1 MEKMNQDIPFEH
13 QMMFIIRDYDRKVE
27 ENMELRKEVEE
38 LSAALEK
45 QGVQLRDAKVD
56 LKNEIKKEEE
66 AEKALKK
73 KPTFDEKV
81 LQKQMTDLK
90 KKNKILSKQVNQLHR
105 TLQYV
110 RNRTWTLLE
119 ENFIPELEKLELQ
132 MRKLWRN
139 MKKWLGIFIRNEY
152 LCSQVNA
159 GVHRTYSMFVCT
171 FVSRQTLRIE
181 VENVLHLFYISFLVW
196 SHPCVKNRCFCSQ
209 MLKFS

>member
-1 MEKMNQDIPFEH
+1 MFGYIVIRKCLALNDVHGMEKMNQDIPFEH

-45 QGVQLRDAKVD
+45 QGVQLHDAKVD

-66 AEKALKK
+66 VEKALKK

-132 MRKLWRN
+132 MRETLEKYEEMAWDL
-139 MKKWLGIFIRNEY
+139 
-152 LCSQVNA
+152 
-159 GVHRTYSMFVCT
+159 HR
-171 FVSRQTLRIE
+171 
-181 VENVLHLFYISFLVW
+181 
-196 SHPCVKNRCFCSQ
+196 K
-209 MLKFS
+209 

>member
-1 MEKMNQDIPFEH
+1 MERINDDIPFEH
-13 QMMFIIRDYDRKVE
+13 QMMFIVKDYDRKVE

-45 QGVQLRDAKVD
+45 QGVQLHDA
-56 LKNEIKKEEE
+56 
-66 AEKALKK
+66 
-73 KPTFDEKV
+73 KV

-132 MRKLWRN
+132 MR
-139 MKKWLGIFIRNEY
+139 E
-152 LCSQVNA
+152 
-159 GVHRTYSMFVCT
+159 
-171 FVSRQTLRIE
+171 TLE
-181 VENVLHLFYISFLVW
+181 KYEEMAWDLHQ
-196 SHPCVKNRCFCSQ
+196 K
-209 MLKFS
+209 

>member
-1 MEKMNQDIPFEH
+1 MFGYIVIRKCLALNDVHGMEKMNQEIPFEH
-13 QMMFIIRDYDRKVE
+13 QMMFIVKDYDRKVE

-45 QGVQLRDAKVD
+45 QGVQLHDAKVD

-132 MRKLWRN
+132 MR
-139 MKKWLGIFIRNEY
+139 E
-152 LCSQVNA
+152 
-159 GVHRTYSMFVCT
+159 
-171 FVSRQTLRIE
+171 TLE
-181 VENVLHLFYISFLVW
+181 KYEEMAWDLHQ
-196 SHPCVKNRCFCSQ
+196 K
-209 MLKFS
+209 

>member
-27 ENMELRKEVEE
+27 ENMELRREVEE

-45 QGVQLRDAKVD
+45 QGTQLYDAKVD

-66 AEKALKK
+66 VEKALKK

-110 RNRTWTLLE
+110 RNRTWALLE
-119 ENFIPELEKLELQ
+119 EYFIPELEKLELQ
-132 MRKLWRN
+132 MR
-139 MKKWLGIFIRNEY
+139 E
-152 LCSQVNA
+152 
-159 GVHRTYSMFVCT
+159 
-171 FVSRQTLRIE
+171 TLE
-181 VENVLHLFYISFLVW
+181 KYEEMAWDLHQ
-196 SHPCVKNRCFCSQ
+196 K
-209 MLKFS
+209 

>member
-45 QGVQLRDAKVD
+45 QGVQLHDAKVD

-66 AEKALKK
+66 VEKALKK

-90 KKNKILSKQVNQLHR
+90 KKNKILFKQVNQLHR

-132 MRKLWRN
+132 MR
-139 MKKWLGIFIRNEY
+139 E
-152 LCSQVNA
+152 
-159 GVHRTYSMFVCT
+159 
-171 FVSRQTLRIE
+171 TLE
-181 VENVLHLFYISFLVW
+181 KYEEMAWDLHQ
-196 SHPCVKNRCFCSQ
+196 K
-209 MLKFS
+209 

>member
-1 MEKMNQDIPFEH
+1 MERMNDDIPFEH
-13 QMMFIIRDYDRKVE
+13 QMMFIVKDYDRKVE

-45 QGVQLRDAKVD
+45 QGVQLHDAKVD

-132 MRKLWRN
+132 MR
-139 MKKWLGIFIRNEY
+139 E
-152 LCSQVNA
+152 
-159 GVHRTYSMFVCT
+159 
-171 FVSRQTLRIE
+171 TLE
-181 VENVLHLFYISFLVW
+181 KYEEMAWGLHQ
-196 SHPCVKNRCFCSQ
+196 K
-209 MLKFS
+209 

>member
-1 MEKMNQDIPFEH
+1 MFGYIVIRKCLALNDVHGMERMNDDIPFEH
-13 QMMFIIRDYDRKVE
+13 QMMFIVKDYDRKVE

-38 LSAALEK
+38 LSAALEN
-45 QGVQLRDAKVD
+45 QGVQLHDAKVD

-66 AEKALKK
+66 VEKALKK

-132 MRKLWRN
+132 MR
-139 MKKWLGIFIRNEY
+139 E
-152 LCSQVNA
+152 
-159 GVHRTYSMFVCT
+159 
-171 FVSRQTLRIE
+171 TLE
-181 VENVLHLFYISFLVW
+181 KYEEMAWDLHQ
-196 SHPCVKNRCFCSQ
+196 K
-209 MLKFS
+209 

>member
-1 MEKMNQDIPFEH
+1 MFGYTALWIGLVLNDVHGMEKMNQDIPFEH
-13 QMMFIIRDYDRKVE
+13 QMMFIVKDYDRKVE

-38 LSAALEK
+38 LSAALEN
-45 QGVQLRDAKVD
+45 QGVQLHDAKVD

-66 AEKALKK
+66 VEKALKK

-132 MRKLWRN
+132 MR
-139 MKKWLGIFIRNEY
+139 E
-152 LCSQVNA
+152 
-159 GVHRTYSMFVCT
+159 
-171 FVSRQTLRIE
+171 TLE
-181 VENVLHLFYISFLVW
+181 KYEEMAWDLHQ
-196 SHPCVKNRCFCSQ
+196 K
-209 MLKFS
+209 

>member
-1 MEKMNQDIPFEH
+1 MALNDVHGMEKMNQDIPFEH

-45 QGVQLRDAKVD
+45 QGVQLYDAKVD

-132 MRKLWRN
+132 MR
-139 MKKWLGIFIRNEY
+139 E
-152 LCSQVNA
+152 
-159 GVHRTYSMFVCT
+159 
-171 FVSRQTLRIE
+171 TLE
-181 VENVLHLFYISFLVW
+181 KYEEMAWELHQ
-196 SHPCVKNRCFCSQ
+196 K
-209 MLKFS
+209 

>member
-1 MEKMNQDIPFEH
+1 VFGYVVIRKCLALNDVHGMERMNDDIPFEH
-13 QMMFIIRDYDRKVE
+13 QMMFIVKDYDRKVE

-45 QGVQLRDAKVD
+45 QGVQLHDAKVD

-132 MRKLWRN
+132 MR
-139 MKKWLGIFIRNEY
+139 E
-152 LCSQVNA
+152 
-159 GVHRTYSMFVCT
+159 
-171 FVSRQTLRIE
+171 TLE
-181 VENVLHLFYISFLVW
+181 KYEEMAWDLHQ
-196 SHPCVKNRCFCSQ
+196 K
-209 MLKFS
+209 

>member
-1 MEKMNQDIPFEH
+1 MERMNDDIPFEH

-27 ENMELRKEVEE
+27 ENMEFRKEVEE

-45 QGVQLRDAKVD
+45 QGVQLHDAKVD

-81 LQKQMTDLK
+81 LQKQMADLK

-110 RNRTWTLLE
+110 RNRTWALLE
-119 ENFIPELEKLELQ
+119 ESFIPELEKLELQ
-132 MRKLWRN
+132 MR
-139 MKKWLGIFIRNEY
+139 E
-152 LCSQVNA
+152 
-159 GVHRTYSMFVCT
+159 
-171 FVSRQTLRIE
+171 TLE
-181 VENVLHLFYISFLVW
+181 KYEEMAWDLHQ
-196 SHPCVKNRCFCSQ
+196 K
-209 MLKFS
+209 

>member
-1 MEKMNQDIPFEH
+1 MALNDVHGMEKMNQDIPFEH
-13 QMMFIIRDYDRKVE
+13 QMLFIIRDYDRKVE

-66 AEKALKK
+66 VEKALKK

-132 MRKLWRN
+132 MRETLEKYEEMAWEN
-139 MKKWLGIFIRNEY
+139 PCDF
-152 LCSQVNA
+152 CQVE
-159 GVHRTYSMFVCT
+159 
-171 FVSRQTLRIE
+171 Q
-181 VENVLHLFYISFLVW
+181 
-196 SHPCVKNRCFCSQ
+196 K
-209 MLKFS
+209 

>member
-1 MEKMNQDIPFEH
+1 MFGYIVIRKCLVLNDVHGMEKMNQDIPFEH
-13 QMMFIIRDYDRKVE
+13 QMMFIVKDYDRKVE

-45 QGVQLRDAKVD
+45 QGVQLHDAKVD
-56 LKNEIKKEEE
+56 LKNEIKKEEK

-132 MRKLWRN
+132 MR
-139 MKKWLGIFIRNEY
+139 E
-152 LCSQVNA
+152 
-159 GVHRTYSMFVCT
+159 
-171 FVSRQTLRIE
+171 TLE
-181 VENVLHLFYISFLVW
+181 KYEEMAWNLQQ
-196 SHPCVKNRCFCSQ
+196 K
-209 MLKFS
+209 

>member
-45 QGVQLRDAKVD
+45 QGVQLYDAKVD

-90 KKNKILSKQVNQLHR
+90 
-105 TLQYV
+105 
-110 RNRTWTLLE
+110 
-119 ENFIPELEKLELQ
+119 
-132 MRKLWRN
+132 
-139 MKKWLGIFIRNEY
+139 
-152 LCSQVNA
+152 
-159 GVHRTYSMFVCT
+159 
-171 FVSRQTLRIE
+171 
-181 VENVLHLFYISFLVW
+181 
-196 SHPCVKNRCFCSQ
+196 
-209 MLKFS
+209 

>member
-45 QGVQLRDAKVD
+45 QGVQLYDAKVD

-90 KKNKILSKQVNQLHR
+90 KKNKILSKQVNQLHK
-105 TLQYV
+105 TLQ
-110 RNRTWTLLE
+110 LSL
-119 ENFIPELEKLELQ
+119 IH
-132 MRKLWRN
+132 
-139 MKKWLGIFIRNEY
+139 I
-152 LCSQVNA
+152 
-159 GVHRTYSMFVCT
+159 
-171 FVSRQTLRIE
+171 
-181 VENVLHLFYISFLVW
+181 
-196 SHPCVKNRCFCSQ
+196 
-209 MLKFS
+209 

>member
-45 QGVQLRDAKVD
+45 QGVQLYDAKVD

-90 KKNKILSKQVNQLHR
+90 KKNKIL
-105 TLQYV
+105 
-110 RNRTWTLLE
+110 
-119 ENFIPELEKLELQ
+119 
-132 MRKLWRN
+132 
-139 MKKWLGIFIRNEY
+139 
-152 LCSQVNA
+152 
-159 GVHRTYSMFVCT
+159 
-171 FVSRQTLRIE
+171 
-181 VENVLHLFYISFLVW
+181 
-196 SHPCVKNRCFCSQ
+196 
-209 MLKFS
+209 

>member
-1 MEKMNQDIPFEH
+1 MFGYIVIRKCLALNDVHGMERMNDDIPFEH
-13 QMMFIIRDYDRKVE
+13 QMMFIVKDYDRKVE

-45 QGVQLRDAKVD
+45 QGVQLHDAKVD

-66 AEKALKK
+66 VEKALKK

-132 MRKLWRN
+132 MR
-139 MKKWLGIFIRNEY
+139 E
-152 LCSQVNA
+152 
-159 GVHRTYSMFVCT
+159 
-171 FVSRQTLRIE
+171 TLE
-181 VENVLHLFYISFLVW
+181 KYEEMAWDLHQ
-196 SHPCVKNRCFCSQ
+196 K
-209 MLKFS
+209 